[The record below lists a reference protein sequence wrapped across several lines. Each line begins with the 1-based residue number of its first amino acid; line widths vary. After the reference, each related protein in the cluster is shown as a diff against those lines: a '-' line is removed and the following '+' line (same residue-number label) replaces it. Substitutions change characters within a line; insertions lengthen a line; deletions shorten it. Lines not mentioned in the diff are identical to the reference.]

1 MIEDAE
7 CLHCNAIFSVE
18 LSEEDEREIS
28 FCPVCGS
35 KYEEPEYEDDD
46 YDQLELDM
54 DYEWSIYNS

>member
-35 KYEEPEYEDDD
+35 KYEEPDIDDD

-54 DYEWSIYNS
+54 DYE

>member
-46 YDQLELDM
+46 YDQLELEM
-54 DYEWSIYNS
+54 DYE